1 MSRCFEFLEDLK
13 EDSETVQKNP
23 RKPRLVNGRYYGA
36 KTKIVK
42 EMCKFILEYCE
53 NRKYHKIIDCFCG
66 SGSVSI
72 EFHKQTDVPVFASDH
87 FRCLIVTLLAL
98 QNGWVPPSSV
108 TKKEFEDLKTQ
119 EDNPLKS
126 LVHVF
131 SSTSGCLFKN
141 RQKQKANIT
150 LSKISRTAHLKT
162 ALLQGIQIY
171 ECKYDSWETSENC
184 LIYCDPPYIS
194 SKKTW
199 PLNYKGFDHAKF
211 WQWVRKMSRKNIV
224 IVSEYE
230 APDDF
235 KVIWEKP
242 VNSFNWNHLYT
253 RTEKLFELRAVA
265 DSLPMESS
273 SPNILNQVMES
284 SIS

>member
-1 MSRCFEFLEDLK
+1 M
-13 EDSETVQKNP
+13 
-23 RKPRLVNGRYYGA
+23 
-36 KTKIVK
+36 
-42 EMCKFILEYCE
+42 
-53 NRKYHKIIDCFCG
+53 
-66 SGSVSI
+66 
-72 EFHKQTDVPVFASDH
+72 
-87 FRCLIVTLLAL
+87 
-98 QNGWVPPSSV
+98 
-108 TKKEFEDLKTQ
+108 
-119 EDNPLKS
+119 
-126 LVHVF
+126 
-131 SSTSGCLFKN
+131 
-141 RQKQKANIT
+141 
-150 LSKISRTAHLKT
+150 
-162 ALLQGIQIY
+162 
-171 ECKYDSWETSENC
+171 
-184 LIYCDPPYIS
+184 IYCDPPYIS

-235 KVIWEKP
+235 KVIWEKT
-242 VNSFNWNHLYT
+242 VNGANYNNFYT

>member
-1 MSRCFEFLEDLK
+1 M
-13 EDSETVQKNP
+13 
-23 RKPRLVNGRYYGA
+23 
-36 KTKIVK
+36 
-42 EMCKFILEYCE
+42 
-53 NRKYHKIIDCFCG
+53 
-66 SGSVSI
+66 
-72 EFHKQTDVPVFASDH
+72 
-87 FRCLIVTLLAL
+87 
-98 QNGWVPPSSV
+98 
-108 TKKEFEDLKTQ
+108 
-119 EDNPLKS
+119 KS

-131 SSTSGCLFKN
+131 SSTSGYLFKN
-141 RQKQKANIT
+141 QQIQEANIT

-235 KVIWEKP
+235 KVIWEKT
-242 VNSFNWNHLYT
+242 VNGANWNNFYSNG
-253 RTEKLFELRAVA
+253 KV
-265 DSLPMESS
+265 
-273 SPNILNQVMES
+273 V
-284 SIS
+284 